1 MNERR
6 DILLQILCLANCL
19 SRELGALHSAD
30 GDTGISRTN
39 AHILSYLAEHED
51 ENVFQRDIEE
61 MFSIRRSTVSKIVQL
76 MEAKGLILR
85 EAVGHDARL
94 KRLRLTNKA
103 REIHAVA
110 SERYAGFEERITG
123 SLTHEEIQTLSAL
136 LDKIDGSL
144 NPEKTRNNYEN
155 RT

>member
-1 MNERR
+1 MNDRR

-19 SRELGALHSAD
+19 SRELGALHSAA
-30 GDTGISRTN
+30 GSTGISRTN

-76 MEAKGLILR
+76 MEVKGLILR

-94 KRLRLTNKA
+94 KRLRLTDKA
-103 REIHAVA
+103 RQIHAAA
-110 SERYAGFEERITG
+110 SGRYADFESRVTAP
-123 SLTHEEIQTLSAL
+123 LTDEEILTLSTL
-136 LDKIDGSL
+136 LDKISISL
-144 NPEKTRNNYEN
+144 NPEKDEERL
-155 RT
+155 